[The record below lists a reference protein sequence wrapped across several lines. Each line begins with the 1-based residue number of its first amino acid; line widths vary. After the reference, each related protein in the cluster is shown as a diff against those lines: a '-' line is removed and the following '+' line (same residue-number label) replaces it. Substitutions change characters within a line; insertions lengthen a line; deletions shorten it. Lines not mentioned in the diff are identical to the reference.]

1 MTATSNLSRGRRR
14 IGVVALVLAVAVI
27 AFVAGRM
34 GASGTA
40 SSSGTE
46 MAAAEETVWT
56 CSMHP
61 QIRLPAPGLCPICG
75 MDLIPAESGSGE
87 EGAGPTLRLSERARQ
102 RARIQTSRVEAR
114 PATTTLRLSGTL
126 TENPAR
132 VRRVAAW
139 VGGRVEEMHVAT
151 EGAVVAQGD
160 PLFDLYSPELVTAVE
175 ELRRARSGSSAVSL
189 PAARARLRQWG
200 LAEAEIERLAA
211 GGGTADRV
219 TIGAPVTGVVTRRH
233 VDEGAYVA
241 TGAPVYTV
249 ADLDELWLELDAA
262 EQDLV
267 WLDEGQQVDFELRAL
282 PGRAFSGTVS
292 LVEPVLDPRSRT
304 VPVRVTVPNPDGVLR
319 PGMIVRARVAAE
331 LDRDGGMPLVV
342 PETAPLLTGNRAVV
356 YVEEPGSPG
365 TYHGREITLG
375 PRTEAGYVVTA
386 GLREGERVVTRG
398 AFKIDSALQ
407 IRAEASMMS
416 VEGESGD
423 GDTEGLP
430 APFTD
435 RIAAILDA
443 YAAVHEALAADAV
456 DPARAATAT
465 IPELVSGAP
474 VDLLGP
480 DEARWWGGIAA
491 ELVSAARDLT
501 DAASIEDARVAFE
514 PLSRSAIR
522 MVRRFGG
529 GGDGPL
535 HVIHCPMAF
544 DNRGADWIQP
554 DTEVRNPYFGSAMH
568 GCGSATEELVPG
580 TGGHDGPAAPDP
592 HAGHSMPAADGEA
605 MAPDGH
611 ENHDHDMGG
620 DR

>member
-1 MTATSNLSRGRRR
+1 MNAPSNPSRRGRR
-14 IGVVALVLAVAVI
+14 IGVLALVLVVAVI

-34 GASGTA
+34 GTSGSASAPDAGMSA
-40 SSSGTE
+40 S
-46 MAAAEETVWT
+46 AEETVWT

-61 QIRLPAPGLCPICG
+61 QIRLPEPGLCPICA
-75 MDLIPAESGSGE
+75 MDLIPAESRSGE
-87 EGAGPTLRLSERARQ
+87 EGAGPTLTLSERARQ
-102 RARIQTSRVEAR
+102 LARVQTSRVEAR
-114 PATTTLRLSGTL
+114 PALKTVRLSGTL
-126 TENPAR
+126 TEDPAR

-139 VGGRVEEMHVAT
+139 VGGRIEGMHVAT
-151 EGAVVAQGD
+151 EGEVVAKGD
-160 PLFDLYSPELVTAVE
+160 PLFDLYSPELVTGVE

-200 LAEAEIERLAA
+200 LSDPEIERLAA
-211 GGGTADRV
+211 GSGPTDRV
-219 TIGAPVTGVVTRRH
+219 TIGAPVSGVVTRRH

-267 WLDEGQQVDFELRAL
+267 WLDEGQRVDFTLRAL

-304 VPVRVTVPNPDGVLR
+304 IPVRVTVPNPDGVLR
-319 PGMIVRARVAAE
+319 PGMIVHARVAAE
-331 LDRDGGMPLVV
+331 LDPDGGMPLVV

-365 TYHGREITLG
+365 TYHGREVVLG

-386 GLREGERVVTRG
+386 GLHEGERVVTRG

-407 IRAEASMMS
+407 IRAESSMMS
-416 VEGESGD
+416 MEGEPGSD
-423 GDTEGLP
+423 DADLP
-430 APFTD
+430 SPFVN
-435 RIAAILDA
+435 RIGALLDA
-443 YAAVHEALAADAV
+443 YSAVHEALAADEV
-456 DPARAATAT
+456 DPARAAAAT
-465 IPELVSGAP
+465 IPDLVSGAP

-480 DEARWWGGIAA
+480 DAARWWGGIAA
-491 ELVSAARDLT
+491 ELVSAAHDLT
-501 DAASIEDARVAFE
+501 DAAVIADARVAFE

-529 GGDGPL
+529 GGEAPL

-544 DNRGADWIQP
+544 DNRGADWIQG
-554 DTEVRNPYFGSAMH
+554 DTEVRNPYFGSAMYA
-568 GCGSATEELVPG
+568 CGAATEELVPAMG
-580 TGGHDGPAAPDP
+580 ETGDMGEIEGPGDHEHHDHEMGGH
-592 HAGHSMPAADGEA
+592 
-605 MAPDGH
+605 
-611 ENHDHDMGG
+611 
-620 DR
+620 R